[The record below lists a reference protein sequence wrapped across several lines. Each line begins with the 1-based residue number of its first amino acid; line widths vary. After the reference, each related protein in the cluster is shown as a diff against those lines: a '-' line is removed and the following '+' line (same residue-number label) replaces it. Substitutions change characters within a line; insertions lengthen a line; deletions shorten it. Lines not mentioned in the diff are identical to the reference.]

1 LENDPRQEEVKR
13 IQVYDNITLA
23 AKWEAGWVVTF
34 DLGDDEATLFE
45 GGYITV
51 AKNST
56 LDLTTIRPVRDNYV
70 LSGWYRNGDFTDSV
84 PAGLRVTGNITLY
97 AKWEHLNFFEPLFG
111 VWTGSAGTY
120 LLYHDPHGSGLL
132 SENGLIGFYFSED
145 EICSFVWTAEKING
159 KPWNFASDTLTVG
172 EGASA
177 NTFTAS
183 SYTRWP
189 QGNEAMSKLWVKG
202 KDDDIVL
209 LNLFETG
216 NGTLEANGRSFWLS
230 YVLSGATLYLL
241 RHDTDE
247 FDDHLPGEVLL
258 AIPAIE
264 GVLSGFE
271 EKVLDGEGEGEGVL

>member
-34 DLGDDEATLFE
+34 DLGDDEAATLHE
-45 GGYITV
+45 GGYVTV

-70 LSGWYRNGDFTDSV
+70 HEGWYYEAAFTTRVPDSI
-84 PAGLRVTGNITLY
+84 RVTGSIPLY
-97 AKWEHLNFFEPLFG
+97 AKWVPLDYFKPLFG
-111 VWTGSAGTY
+111 VWTGREGTY
-120 LLYHDPHGSGLL
+120 LLYHDPDGSSLTK
-132 SENGLIGFYFSED
+132 ENGLIGFYFSED

-159 KPWNFASDTLTVG
+159 KPWTLTSGTLTVG
-172 EGASA
+172 EGAGA
-177 NTFTAS
+177 GFTMTADS
-183 SYTRWP
+183 KWP
-189 QGNEAMSKLWVKG
+189 EGNETISKLWVKG
-202 KDDDIVL
+202 KDDDIVS

-230 YVLSGATLYLL
+230 YVLSGGTLYLL
-241 RHDTDE
+241 QHNTDE

-258 AIPAIE
+258 EIPAIE
-264 GVLSGFE
+264 GVLFGFE
-271 EKVLDGEGEGEGVL
+271 EKVFDGEGEGEGVL